1 MKLIVQIPCFN
12 EEHTLP
18 QTVRDIP
25 RWIDGVDK
33 VEILV
38 VDDGS
43 MDRTVEV
50 AKELGVDHIV
60 RHRKNR
66 GLAATFRTGIDA
78 ALQLGADI
86 IVNTDGDNQYPG
98 KEIPRLIAPV
108 LARQA
113 SIVVGDRQTQTIR
126 HFSAT
131 KKLLQRTGSAFV
143 SRISGLD
150 IPDVVSG
157 FRAYSRDAALS
168 LNVVS
173 SFSYTVETIIQAG
186 NRREAITHVPIE
198 TNTVTRPSRL
208 FKSMGSFLTRQV
220 TTIIRMYALYQPLRT
235 FAMIGGVLLVLGL
248 LPMIRFMILF
258 AMGDGAGHLQSLVL
272 GGVLVVLGVNTLI
285 LGLLADLLGWS
296 RVLQETALEKI
307 RRIELV
313 VDAWPRRANDS
324 GPIEYTPGRGHTHR
338 QCVRQVSE
346 PEPHRPQADRQFPRR
361 VPPVLRSGRR
371 HRRP

>member
-25 RWIDGVDK
+25 RQIDGVDR

-38 VDDGS
+38 IDDGS
-43 MDRTVEV
+43 ADRTVEV

-60 RHRKNR
+60 RHRRNR
-66 GLAATFRTGIDA
+66 GLAATFRTGIDT

-98 KEIPRLIAPV
+98 REIPRLIAPI
-108 LARQA
+108 LAREA
-113 SIVVGDRQTQTIR
+113 SIVVGDRQTQTIQ

-131 KKLLQRTGSAFV
+131 KKLLQKFGSAFV

-173 SFSYTVETIIQAG
+173 AFSYTVETIIQAG

-198 TNTVTRPSRL
+198 TNMVTRPSRL

-220 TTIIRMYALYQPLRT
+220 TTIIRMYALYRPLRT
-235 FAMIGGVLLVLGL
+235 FAMIGGVLLALGL
-248 LPMIRFMILF
+248 LPVIRFLILF
-258 AMGDGAGHLQSLVL
+258 AMGVGAGHLQSLVL

-307 RRIELV
+307 RRVELA
-313 VDAWPRRANDS
+313 VDALSHEDTRRTNDEGS
-324 GPIEYTPGRGHTHR
+324 TGHPPGRRHSHR
-338 QCVRQVSE
+338 QRVRQVPD
-346 PEPHRPQADRQFPRR
+346 PEPDRPRAD
-361 VPPVLRSGRR
+361 G
-371 HRRP
+371 